1 MVHVCLFFFH
11 SQISTQE
18 EIIHCKNSTS
28 ALSETKDFK
37 SLFKKNEKRRK
48 KTEPTRGY
56 KFFMLNSAEHEILT
70 T

>member
-1 MVHVCLFFFH
+1 MLFFFH

-37 SLFKKNEKRRK
+37 SLLK
-48 KTEPTRGY
+48 KTEKKDEKNTQKNRAGQR
-56 KFFMLNSAEHEILT
+56 I
-70 T
+70 